1 MTIRS
6 MSTCDDDDN
15 DNDDSDN
22 VSYIFTSLDQSCEIY
37 KHKLRSKV
45 IKDVEQFIQGD
56 GYIKRGSYEYVPN
69 KRYKRIVK
77 RAISRSDANR
87 SLGTIPPAVDK
98 AKTVF
103 PESLL

>member
-22 VSYIFTSLDQSCEIY
+22 VSYIFTSLDQSCDIY

-56 GYIKRGSYEYVPN
+56 GLIKRGSYEYTYFVFISTDFFWVR
-69 KRYKRIVK
+69 KR
-77 RAISRSDANR
+77 
-87 SLGTIPPAVDK
+87 
-98 AKTVF
+98 
-103 PESLL
+103 